1 MLLSVIHLL
10 KYKIPSLTE
19 GSLMKYVTFL
29 NAKRIFGGTLR
40 RFTCLLAVLMLAL
53 SGCTPKQNAQR
64 TWAAQTDSLRV
75 LCTLSMIEDLV
86 SQVGGEHVAC
96 LTLIRGE
103 LDPHSYELVKGDDE
117 KFACADLIFYN
128 GLGLEHGYS
137 LRQNLEGNPKAV
149 AVADAIALRMPEA
162 ILETGGQKDPHIW
175 MDISL
180 WAHALDP
187 IVAALSEKDPGHAE
201 EFQRRAEGVRVQL
214 EATDAAA
221 RRRLQALPETRRYL
235 VTSHDAFH
243 YFARR
248 YLADGSQWQER
259 CAAPEGLAPEAQMS
273 VHDLQEILDHVS
285 RHQVGVLFPE
295 SNVNRAALEKLV
307 SAAREKGMDLRL
319 AEESLYGDA
328 MGKAASY
335 VDMMSHN
342 VEVIFKELSQ

>member
-1 MLLSVIHLL
+1 MLLSLIDLL
-10 KYKIPSLTE
+10 RHWIPSLTE
-19 GSLMKYVTFL
+19 GGLMKYVTFL

-40 RFTCLLAVLMLAL
+40 RLVCLLFVLIL
-53 SGCTPKQNAQR
+53 SGCTPTQNAQR
-64 TWAAQTDSLRV
+64 SWAAQTDALRI

-86 SQVGGEHVAC
+86 TQVGGEHVAC

-149 AVADAIALRMPEA
+149 AVADVIAQQMPDA
-162 ILETGGQKDPHIW
+162 ILETEGQKDPHIW

-187 IVAALSEKDPGHAE
+187 IVSALSEKDPDHAE
-201 EFQRRAEGVRVQL
+201 DFQKRADGVRAQL
-214 EATDAAA
+214 AAADDAA
-221 RRRLQALPETRRYL
+221 RRRLLGLPGEKRYL

-243 YFARR
+243 YFTRR
-248 YLADGSQWQER
+248 YLADEPQWQER

-273 VHDLQEILDHVS
+273 VHDLQEILEHVT
-285 RHQVGVLFPE
+285 RYQVGVLFPE

-307 SAAREKGMDLRL
+307 SAARDKGMHLRL
-319 AEESLYGDA
+319 SEESLYGDA
-328 MGKAASY
+328 MGEATSY

-342 VEVIFKELSQ
+342 VEVIYKELSQ